1 MARDA
6 MDDGVQHNEAA
17 DGGQPGA
24 EQLSVDS
31 ASDQE
36 RQQSGEMKIE
46 TSDDELNISSKPQ
59 RTG

>member
-1 MARDA
+1 